1 MSLTETKVTRT
12 RAERQSSPLSLLP
25 PTTSLPRVRVLV
37 ADDQPD
43 TRRALADLV
52 VTEPSL
58 ELVGLAAGAEEAVAL
73 AHRERPDVAL
83 LHVRMPGGGGPR
95 AARGIRRRSPRTR
108 VVAFSAYGD
117 LSTVTQM
124 LDAGADGYLVKG
136 APGEE
141 IVNAIHHAARG
152 RGTVATDLLRRLTE
166 RERPEE
172 DCGAEGRRRGVSRV
186 RRVLDSKGLAMA
198 FQPIVDLIDGSVVG
212 YEALARFALGPERP
226 PDAWFAEAEAVG
238 LGRELEAAALRSALA
253 HLDRLPAETYLS
265 LNASPL
271 TAVSPF
277 LKRLL
282 ADVGERIVVEITEH
296 APVADYD
303 ALREALGEL
312 RAQGVRVAIDDA
324 GAGFAS
330 LTHILRL
337 MPDLIKLDMVLTRG
351 IDTDDTRRQL
361 ASALSS
367 FASGIGAA
375 IVAEGIETKAEL
387 DCLRELGVPYGQGFL
402 LARPTSLGKSSPPVT
417 HIRLD

>member
-1 MSLTETKVTRT
+1 
-12 RAERQSSPLSLLP
+12 
-25 PTTSLPRVRVLV
+25 
-37 ADDQPD
+37 
-43 TRRALADLV
+43 
-52 VTEPSL
+52 
-58 ELVGLAAGAEEAVAL
+58 
-73 AHRERPDVAL
+73 
-83 LHVRMPGGGGPR
+83 
-95 AARGIRRRSPRTR
+95 
-108 VVAFSAYGD
+108 
-117 LSTVTQM
+117 
-124 LDAGADGYLVKG
+124 
-136 APGEE
+136 
-141 IVNAIHHAARG
+141 
-152 RGTVATDLLRRLTE
+152 
-166 RERPEE
+166 
-172 DCGAEGRRRGVSRV
+172 
-186 RRVLDSKGLAMA
+186 VLDSKGLAMA

-387 DCLRELGVPYGQGFL
+387 DALRELGVPYGQGFL